1 MHIELVTI
9 GNELLLGFTVD
20 TNGAEI
26 ARSACRR
33 WAWRSCG
40 GPPCPTGPDA
50 ISAAVADALRR
61 TGAVLTTGGLGPTR
75 DDVSKKAIAD
85 LYGMPLEFDDSVWS
99 DIVARFARVGRAPA
113 HSNRGQA
120 EVPRGATVLRNRW
133 GTAPGLWLEGPIGLT
148 IMLPGVPTEMRKL
161 LEFEVVPRLAA
172 RASGAVVRSLVV
184 RTTGIPEST
193 LAERMGEIER
203 DIAPLTL
210 AYLPGIEGVDLRVT
224 AWSMDPGRG
233 GCRGS
238 GAAADLARGRAGEHA
253 YGEGDTDL
261 AAVVL
266 EGARRAGLSLGAAES
281 CTGGLVGGRI
291 TEVPG
296 SSEVFAGGVVCYSNR
311 LKVELLGVPPALIAD
326 ARRGERGGGARDG
339 RRDPSADRS
348 RRRGRR
354 HRHRRPL
361 RRHGGEAGRH
371 GVVRGRLSRRNGG
384 EADHF
389 PGIAE
394 GDPRACRPDST
405 FSDPSPAPRRLSDLT
420 RRVANLPHPIC
431 RYDHLLRER
440 RLLLSLG
447 TSPLLRECK

>member
-20 TNGAEI
+20 TNGAEL
-26 ARSACRR
+26 ARALSALGVEVVRR
-33 WAWRSCG
+33 TAVPDR
-40 GPPCPTGPDA
+40 PDA
-50 ISAAVADALRR
+50 ISAAVADALQR

-85 LYGMPLEFDDSVWS
+85 LYRMPLEFDDSVWS
-99 DIVARFARVGRAPA
+99 DIVTRFGRAGRAPA

-133 GTAPGLWLEGPIGLT
+133 GTAPGLWLESPIGLT

-224 AWSMDPGRG
+224 AWSMDPGQADARL
-233 GCRGS
+233 R
-238 GAAADLARGRAGEHA
+238 AAADLARGRAGEHA
-253 YGEGDTDL
+253 YGEGDIDL

-311 LKVELLGVPPALIAD
+311 LKVELLGVPPALIATHGAVSEAV
-326 ARRGERGGGARDG
+326 ARAMAEGTRARIGVDVAVAVTGIAGPSGGTEEKPVGTVWFAVASPG
-339 RRDPSADRS
+339 GTES
-348 RRRGRR
+348 RRIIFLG
-354 HRHRRPL
+354 
-361 RRHGGEAGRH
+361 
-371 GVVRGRLSRRNGG
+371 SRKEIR
-384 EADHF
+384 E
-389 PGIAE
+389 
-394 GDPRACRPDST
+394 RAAQT
-405 FSDPSPAPRRLSDLT
+405 ALFLI
-420 RRVANLPHPIC
+420 H
-431 RYDHLLRER
+431 R
-440 RLLLSLG
+440 RLLAD
-447 TSPLLRECK
+447 